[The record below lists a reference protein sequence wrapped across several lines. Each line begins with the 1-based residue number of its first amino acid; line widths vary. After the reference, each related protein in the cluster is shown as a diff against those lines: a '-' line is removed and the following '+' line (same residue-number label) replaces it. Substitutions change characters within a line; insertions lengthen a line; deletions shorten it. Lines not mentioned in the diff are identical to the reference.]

1 MLLNPIK
8 KSNKIFALLLAVVLV
23 VSSLSVSC
31 FAVTDAEKAEYEKKI
46 EELQKQI
53 EENKKKIEETKKK
66 ASVYDDDVS
75 ALQDKIGALQEQ
87 IDLYNEAIA
96 VIDADIAVIDN
107 QIKGV
112 ENEID
117 SLNKQIDE
125 LDKQVVDIQQ
135 KIADTYT
142 LLGERIRASY
152 MSGASSS
159 LEYLLTSDEFEFQSY
174 LERVE
179 LIERIA
185 EHDDTLIKD
194 LEKEI
199 DSLKAKVIEIED
211 MKTRLAGKIKELDEV
226 KKEHEA
232 KKKEQEDARQ
242 VILDAEAEIQKDLD
256 KVMAVIHEFDKESK
270 AYQAAIDKAEDAIMD
285 YENKLAE
292 QNTSFGSGQVSGDM
306 IWPLPYSDTYVS
318 SSFKMRTLNGV
329 TKQHN
334 GIDICR
340 WAGTHGATIVA
351 VKDGTVEVA
360 YKSGNNGGYGLYV
373 VINHGNGVKTYY
385 AHLSATLVN
394 VGDYVTQGTTIGR
407 AGNTGYS
414 FGAHLHFGLMINGG
428 WVNPM
433 NYLTRPAGLQIV
445 A

>member
-8 KSNKIFALLLAVVLV
+8 KSNKIFSLLLAVILV
-23 VSSLSVSC
+23 VCSLSVSC
-31 FAVTDAEKAEYEKKI
+31 FAVTDSEKAEYEQRI

-53 EENKKKIEETKKK
+53 EENKKKIEEAKKK

-107 QIKGV
+107 QIKGI

-117 SLNKQIDE
+117 SLNKQIEE

-159 LEYLLTSDEFEFQSY
+159 LEYLLTSDEFQFQSY

-199 DSLKAKVIEIED
+199 DSLKAKVLEIED
-211 MKTRLAGKIKELDEV
+211 MKTRLDGKIKELDEV
-226 KKEHEA
+226 KKDHEA
-232 KKKEQEDARQ
+232 KKKVQVDARQ
-242 VILDAEAEIQKDLD
+242 EILDAEAEIQKDLD
-256 KVMAVIHEFDKESK
+256 KVMAVINEFDKESK

-292 QNTSFGSGQVSGDM
+292 DNTSFGSGQTGDM

-433 NYLTRPAGLQIV
+433 NYLSKPSGLQIV

>member
-8 KSNKIFALLLAVVLV
+8 KSNKFVSLFLVIVILASALSISAL
-23 VSSLSVSC
+23 
-31 FAVTDAEKAEYEKKI
+31 AVTDAEKQEYEQKIESLQQQIKENEKKI
-46 EELQKQI
+46 QELKD
-53 EENKKKIEETKKK
+53 K
-66 ASVYDDDVS
+66 ASAYDDDVS
-75 ALQDKIGALQEQ
+75 ALQEKIDVLQEQ

-96 VIDADIAVIDN
+96 VIDADIAIVDN
-107 QIKGV
+107 QIKGI

-117 SLNKQIDE
+117 SLNKQIEE
-125 LDKQVVDIQQ
+125 LDKQVIETQQ

-152 MSGASSS
+152 MSGASSP
-159 LEYLLTSDEFEFQSY
+159 LEYLLTTDDFEFQSY

-185 EHDDTLIKD
+185 EHDDALIKD
-194 LEKEI
+194 LEDEI
-199 DSLKAKVIEIED
+199 ESLKKKVIEIED
-211 MKTRLAGKIKELDEV
+211 MKARLDGKVKELDEV

-232 KKKEQEDARQ
+232 KKQEQVDARK

-256 KVMAVIHEFDKESK
+256 KVMAVINKFDKESK
-270 AYQAAIDKAEDAIMD
+270 AYQAAIDRAEESILK
-285 YENKLAE
+285 YENKLAQE
-292 QNTSFGSGQVSGDM
+292 NTSFGSGQVSGNM
-306 IWPLPYSDTYVS
+306 IWPMPYNNTYVS

-329 TKQHN
+329 TRPHN

-340 WAGTHGATIVA
+340 WGGTMGANVVA

-360 YKSGNNGGYGLYV
+360 YTSGNNGGYGLYV

-385 AHLSATLVN
+385 AHFSATLVS
-394 VGDYVTQGTTIGR
+394 VGDYVTQGTVIGR

-414 FGAHLHFGLMINGG
+414 TGAHLHFGIMINGG

-433 NYLTRPAGLQIV
+433 NYLTRPSGLQIV
-445 A
+445 G

>member
-66 ASVYDDDVS
+66 ASVYDDDIS

-125 LDKQVVDIQQ
+125 LDKQVVKIQQ

-199 DSLKAKVIEIED
+199 DSLKAKVLEIED

-433 NYLTRPAGLQIV
+433 NYLSRPAGLQIV

>member
-8 KSNKIFALLLAVVLV
+8 KSNKIFALLLAVILV
-23 VSSLSVSC
+23 VCSLSVSC
-31 FAVTDAEKAEYEKKI
+31 FAVTDSEKAEYEQKI

-53 EENKKKIEETKKK
+53 EENKKKIEEAKKK

-107 QIKGV
+107 QIKGI

-117 SLNKQIDE
+117 SLNKQIEE

-159 LEYLLTSDEFEFQSY
+159 LEYLLTSDEFQFQSY

-199 DSLKAKVIEIED
+199 DSLKAKVLEIED
-211 MKTRLAGKIKELDEV
+211 MKTRLDGKIKELDEV
-226 KKEHEA
+226 KKDHEA
-232 KKKEQEDARQ
+232 KKKVQVDARQ
-242 VILDAEAEIQKDLD
+242 EILDAEAEIQKDLD
-256 KVMAVIHEFDKESK
+256 KVMAVINEFDKESK

-292 QNTSFGSGQVSGDM
+292 DNTSFGSGQTGDM

-433 NYLTRPAGLQIV
+433 NYLSKPSGLQIV

>member
-8 KSNKIFALLLAVVLV
+8 KSNKIFALVLAIILV
-23 VSSLSVSC
+23 ACSLSLSC
-31 FAVTDAEKAEYEKKI
+31 LAVTDAEKAEYEQKI
-46 EELQKQI
+46 EDLQKQI
-53 EENKKKIEETKKK
+53 EENKKKIEEAKKN
-66 ASVYDDDVS
+66 ASEYDDDVS
-75 ALQDKIGALQEQ
+75 ALQDKIGALQDQ

-96 VIDADIAVIDN
+96 IIDADIAIVDS
-107 QIKGV
+107 QIKGI

-117 SLNKQIDE
+117 SLNKQIKE
-125 LDKQVVDIQQ
+125 LDEQVVDIQQ

-159 LEYLLTSDEFEFQSY
+159 LEYLLTSDDFQFQSY

-185 EHDDTLIKD
+185 EHDDALIKD
-194 LEKEI
+194 LEDEI
-199 DSLKAKVIEIED
+199 ESLKKKVLEIED
-211 MKTRLAGKIKELDEV
+211 MKTRLDGKIKELDEV

-232 KKKEQEDARQ
+232 KKQEQVEARQ
-242 VILDAEAEIQKDLD
+242 EIKDAEAEIQADLD
-256 KVMAVIHEFDKESK
+256 KVMAVIDKFDKESK

-306 IWPLPYSDTYVS
+306 IWPLPYDDTYVS

-340 WAGTHGATIVA
+340 WAGTLGANVVA

-373 VINHGNGVKTYY
+373 VIDHGNGVKTYY
-385 AHLSATLVN
+385 AHFSATLVN
-394 VGDYVTQGTTIGR
+394 VGDYVTQGTVIGR

-414 FGAHLHFGLMINGG
+414 FGAHLHFGIMINGG
-428 WVNPM
+428 WVNPI
-433 NYLTRPAGLQIV
+433 NYLSKPSGVQIV

>member
-31 FAVTDAEKAEYEKKI
+31 FAVTDAEKAAYEKKI

-125 LDKQVVDIQQ
+125 LDKQVVEIQQ

-199 DSLKAKVIEIED
+199 DSLKAKVLEIED

-433 NYLTRPAGLQIV
+433 NYLSRPAGLQIV